1 VKQVGNTILA
11 KGGNHILAKRDNSA
25 WPKGSKLSGFSK
37 YLAVLTQSP
46 VFVDNPLS
54 DVKQADIG
62 NHARFLTVDV
72 NPLMVVEVGSDIF
85 LCEIAHIG
93 EGQARECAKQI

>member
-1 VKQVGNTILA
+1 MSSLMPRDMLRDAATFGNGTYSVQTGHVVGN
-11 KGGNHILAKRDNSA
+11 G
-25 WPKGSKLSGFSK
+25 K
-37 YLAVLTQSP
+37 YPSVLTQSP
-46 VFVDNPLS
+46 VFVDNPLG

-72 NPLMVVEVGSDIF
+72 DPLMVVEVGSDIF

-93 EGQARECAKQI
+93 EGQARECAKQV

>member
-1 VKQVGNTILA
+1 MAALMPRDMLRDAATFGNGTYPVQTGHIVGN
-11 KGGNHILAKRDNSA
+11 G
-25 WPKGSKLSGFSK
+25 K
-37 YLAVLTQSP
+37 YPAVFAQSP

-54 DVKQADIG
+54 DVKQADVG

-72 NPLMVVEVGSDIF
+72 DPLMVVEVGSDIF

-93 EGQARECAKQI
+93 EGQARECAKQV